1 MGTLEIQRL
10 ESQPVQ
16 RSIVIAITSKR
27 AGYRTG
33 LPIPFLY
40 CRPVFTAF
48 ATSGR
53 NQLDSKF
60 CQAFAAH
67 PPAAPGARLEILD
80 LRHFSSV
87 DLRSLLDDET
97 QLWARLLSWDYSGSA
112 DMILRYVDAKILPGY
127 AAVDRGRVFGY
138 SFFVYEGS
146 KGVIGDLYVT
156 NGNRLPNARDVEIK
170 LLTHVIETLQQSP
183 GIHRVEA
190 QLLAHEA
197 NVVARPFLE
206 TGFQRHP
213 RLFMV
218 LAFAKTAAHTL
229 QIHPDVEIRP
239 WNENDYQPS
248 AAVITASYRGHVDA
262 QINDQ
267 YHTLSGSLR
276 FLNNIVRFPGC
287 GVFDAE
293 SSFVASD
300 RKTKSL
306 IGLILCSRVR
316 GDVGHVTQV
325 CVLPEYRSRKIGQS
339 LLAATEGNL
348 RKRNFSALSLTVT
361 EANAG
366 AVALY
371 RRLNF
376 DSKRIFDAFVWEG

>member
-1 MGTLEIQRL
+1 
-10 ESQPVQ
+10 V
-16 RSIVIAITSKR
+16 
-27 AGYRTG
+27 
-33 LPIPFLY
+33 
-40 CRPVFTAF
+40 
-48 ATSGR
+48 
-53 NQLDSKF
+53 
-60 CQAFAAH
+60 
-67 PPAAPGARLEILD
+67 EILD

-87 DLRSLLDDET
+87 DLRPLLDDET
-97 QLWARLLSWDYSGSA
+97 RAWARLLSWDYNGSA
-112 DMILRYVDAKILPGY
+112 EMILRYVDAKILPGY
-127 AAVDRGRVFGY
+127 AAIERGRIFGY

-146 KGVIGDLYVT
+146 KGVVGDLFVA
-156 NGNRLPNARDVEIK
+156 NGGRLANPSEVEIK

-197 NVVARPFLE
+197 GSVARPFLDQ
-206 TGFQRHP
+206 GFQRHP

-218 LAFAKTAAHTL
+218 LELSNNVPRAAAT
-229 QIHPDVEIRP
+229 HPDVEIQR
-239 WNENDYQPS
+239 WTEAHYQPA
-248 AAVITASYRGHVDA
+248 AAVITAAYRGHVDA

-293 SSFVASD
+293 SSFAAVD
-300 RKTKSL
+300 RKAKNL

-316 GDVGHVTQV
+316 HDVGHVTQV
-325 CVLPEYRSRKIGQS
+325 CVLPEYRSRGIGES
-339 LLAATEGNL
+339 LLAATSANL
-348 RKRNFSALSLTVT
+348 RQRGFVMLSLTVT

-376 DSKRIFDAFVWEG
+376 DSKRVFDAFVWEG